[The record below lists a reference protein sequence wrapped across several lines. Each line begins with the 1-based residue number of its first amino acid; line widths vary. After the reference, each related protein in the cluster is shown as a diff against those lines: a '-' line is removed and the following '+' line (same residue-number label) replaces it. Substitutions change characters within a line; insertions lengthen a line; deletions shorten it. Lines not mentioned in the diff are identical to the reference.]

1 MIPISIV
8 SVTVLP
14 DGRMDRK
21 NAARYC
27 GFSEKTLAMH
37 ACRGTGPDFVKRGKV
52 FYFREDV
59 DRWIKEGEQGGISA
73 KSAAVR
79 SRRPTANVSESET

>member
-1 MIPISIV
+1 MCIYVVSYTTEGSPMILPV
-8 SVTVLP
+8 SPVPLAPVCVIILP

-37 ACRGTGPDFVKRGKV
+37 ACRGTGPNFVKRGKV
-52 FYFREDV
+52 FYFREEL
-59 DRWIKEGEQGGISA
+59 DRWIREG
-73 KSAAVR
+73 
-79 SRRPTANVSESET
+79 

>member
-14 DGRMDRK
+14 DGRMDRR

-37 ACRGTGPDFVKRGKV
+37 ACRGTGPDSVKRGKV
-52 FYFREDV
+52 FYFREDL
-59 DRWIKEGEQGGISA
+59 DRWIREGEQGGTKPA
-73 KSAAVR
+73 PVR
-79 SRRPTANVSESET
+79 SRRSTAAGSDLKS